1 MKAIT
6 LIQNLKSSE
15 VINLFI
21 LLRGSTLCYIPSK
34 AKITGNL
41 ETEMPVILH
50 GTVDGNIKCA
60 SKLTIG
66 TTGLVNGN
74 VEATELKLRG
84 RINGN
89 CFVTFDATIGKDG
102 VVNGTIDASPLLLQE
117 GAQVI
122 KEEQIKNISS
132 QDLDVKEKVNSEKI
146 KETVAPVI
154 EREKDSEVSR
164 WF

>member
-1 MKAIT
+1 M
-6 LIQNLKSSE
+6 
-15 VINLFI
+15 INLFI
-21 LLRGSTLCYIPSK
+21 LLRGSTLCYIPAK

-66 TTGLVNGN
+66 TSGVVNGN

-122 KEEQIKNISS
+122 KEEQIKNISED
-132 QDLDVKEKVNSEKI
+132 QDLKGKVSSEKI

>member
-6 LIQNLKSSE
+6 LIQNLNRSE

-21 LLRGSTLCYIPSK
+21 LLRGSTLCYIPAK

-41 ETEMPVILH
+41 ETEMPIILH

-66 TTGLVNGN
+66 VTGVVNGN
-74 VEATELKLRG
+74 IEATELKLKG
-84 RINGN
+84 RVHGN
-89 CFVTFDATIGKDG
+89 CFVTFDATIGKEAVIKG
-102 VVNGTIDASPLLLQE
+102 SIDASPLIVQE
-117 GAQVI
+117 GAQI
-122 KEEQIKNISS
+122 ITEEQKKTVSS
-132 QDLDVKEKVNSEKI
+132 EEQDLKQKITNEKVKESPP
-146 KETVAPVI
+146 PVI
-154 EREKDSEVSR
+154 EREKDSEISR

>member
-132 QDLDVKEKVNSEKI
+132 EDLDLKGKVSSEKI

>member
-66 TTGLVNGN
+66 TSGVVNGN

>member
-1 MKAIT
+1 M
-6 LIQNLKSSE
+6 N
-15 VINLFI
+15 NLFI
-21 LLRGSTLCYIPSK
+21 LLRGNTLCYIPAK

-41 ETEMPVILH
+41 ETEVPVILH
-50 GTVDGNIKCA
+50 GIVDGNIKCA

-89 CFVTFDATIGKDG
+89 CFVTFDATIGKEG
-102 VVNGTIDASPLLLQE
+102 IVNGTIDASPLLLQE
-117 GAQVI
+117 GAQII
-122 KEEQIKNISS
+122 KEEQKITIPSDEKEF
-132 QDLDVKEKVNSEKI
+132 KEKINSEKV
-146 KETVAPVI
+146 KVTLAPTVI